1 MKPSCFQSHIHKN
14 IIFSPP
20 KEIKLFVVLVDM
32 VQLLEVAMIFVSE
45 IKVATNCQVNL
56 NFLQILHQIP
66 SIDRYKIFDLQVL
79 KVKIF
84 KFGNG
89 KSFI

>member
-1 MKPSCFQSHIHKN
+1 MKPFCFQSHIHKN

-56 NFLQILHQIP
+56 NFLQIQQLVRLSTLASGQERGEA
-66 SIDRYKIFDLQVL
+66 S
-79 KVKIF
+79 
-84 KFGNG
+84 
-89 KSFI
+89 